1 MDSGNHSTDQ
11 PLRVQLQLKHE
22 EEDDGVDG
30 EMLRRRISSHPLYG
44 LLLETHLN
52 CLKVGGIGELD
63 RGYLAMDL
71 MEHRENEIRCLNTLN
86 QSELDRFM
94 ESYCYALSK
103 LKEAMEESQLK
114 SMAFINSMNSQ
125 LRELTATGAAAKKPT
140 AASSSAATSDTK

>member
-30 EMLRRRISSHPLYG
+30 DMLRTRISSHPLYG

-52 CLKVGGIGELD
+52 CLKVSLLICIHDKISSHLFYVCVQVGGIGELD

-94 ESYCYALSK
+94 VWY
-103 LKEAMEESQLK
+103 
-114 SMAFINSMNSQ
+114 
-125 LRELTATGAAAKKPT
+125 
-140 AASSSAATSDTK
+140 